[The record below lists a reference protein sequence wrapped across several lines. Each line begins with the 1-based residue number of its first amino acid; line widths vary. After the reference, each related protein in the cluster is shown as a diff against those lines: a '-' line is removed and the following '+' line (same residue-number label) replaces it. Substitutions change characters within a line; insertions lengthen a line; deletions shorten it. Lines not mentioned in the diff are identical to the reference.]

1 MGFFKKTAKPRLA
14 CEITPFSVIAAR
26 ATRDRNGVDLYTAR
40 KLASNT
46 VNPSLTTDNIINPGG
61 LRDAITGALASL
73 SGRNRDVIA
82 ILPDAAVRVMLL
94 DFDTLPE
101 KQSEADPLIRFR
113 LRKSLPF
120 DVDSAALS
128 FQSRHDSNGV
138 KVLAAVVP
146 SAVLAG
152 YEAAFRAAGYEPG
165 IILSSTLATLSMVE
179 THTPTLLVRAD
190 GPFITMVVVD
200 ANDVLLYRTLD
211 TPTSSADVAEAVYP
225 SIVFYEDNY
234 SSKLQRILLAGTAN
248 LSEIASALYAQTEI
262 RAEQVDSSVAV
273 GEVGETLSGEP
284 LAPSSIAG
292 IAGVLVN

>member
-1 MGFFKKTAKPRLA
+1 
-14 CEITPFSVIAAR
+14 
-26 ATRDRNGVDLYTAR
+26 
-40 KLASNT
+40 
-46 VNPSLTTDNIINPGG
+46 
-61 LRDAITGALASL
+61 
-73 SGRNRDVIA
+73 
-82 ILPDAAVRVMLL
+82 MLL

-101 KQSEADPLIRFR
+101 KQSDADPLIRFR

-211 TPTSSADVAEAVYP
+211 TPTSSADVAEAIYP

-273 GEVGETLSGEP
+273 GEALSGEP

>member
-1 MGFFKKTAKPRLA
+1 MALFKETSKPRLA

-26 ATRDRNGVDLYTAR
+26 SNRDASGVDLYTAR
-40 KLASNT
+40 KLAGST
-46 VNPSLTTDNIINPGG
+46 LNPSLTADNVLDPEA

-73 SGRNRDVIA
+73 AGRNRDVIA

-101 KQSEADPLIRFR
+101 KRSDADPLIRFR

-128 FQSRHDSNGV
+128 FQGRRDNEGV

-152 YEAAFRAAGYEPG
+152 YEAVFRDAGYEPG
-165 IILSSTLATLSMVE
+165 IVLSSTLATLSNVE
-179 THTPTLLVRAD
+179 AHAPTLLVKAD
-190 GPFITMVVVD
+190 GPFITMVIVD
-200 ANDVLLYRTLD
+200 SNEVLLYRTLD

-234 SSKLQRILLAGTAN
+234 SSKLQRILLAGSAN
-248 LSEIASALYAQTEI
+248 LAEIASTLYAQTEI
-262 RAEQVDSSVAV
+262 RPEEVHTRVPV
-273 GEVGETLSGEP
+273 GEALSGEP
-284 LAPSSIAG
+284 LSASSLAG
-292 IAGVLVN
+292 IAGALVH

>member
-1 MGFFKKTAKPRLA
+1 MAFFTKTAKPRLA
-14 CEITPFSVIAAR
+14 CEVTPFSVIAAR
-26 ATRDRNGVDLYTAR
+26 ADRDGTGVDLYTGR
-40 KLASNT
+40 KLSGNI
-46 VNPSLTTDNIINPGG
+46 VSPSLTADNILNPEA

-73 SGRNRDVIA
+73 AGRNRDVIA

-94 DFDTLPE
+94 DFDALPE
-101 KQSEADPLIRFR
+101 KHNDADPLIRFR

-128 FQSRHDSNGV
+128 FQSRRENGGV

-152 YEAAFRAAGYEPG
+152 YEAAFRNAGYEPG
-165 IILSSTLATLSMVE
+165 VVLSSTLATLSTVE
-179 THTPTLLVRAD
+179 AHTPTLLVKAD
-190 GPFITMVVVD
+190 GPFITMAIVD
-200 ANDVLLYRTLD
+200 ANEILLYRTLD
-211 TPTSSADVAEAVYP
+211 TPTSSSDVAEAVYP

-248 LSEIASALYAQTEI
+248 LAEIASALYAQTEI
-262 RAEQVDSSVAV
+262 RPQEVQTSAAV
-273 GEVGETLSGEP
+273 GEALSGEP

-292 IAGVLVN
+292 LAGVLVN